1 MYPKIRLS
9 TLLSCE
15 PPTYGRH
22 DEGTSSTIA
31 THQPK
36 LATNTT
42 QATASCQT
50 RRQKRVG
57 AAIR

>member
-1 MYPKIRLS
+1 M
-9 TLLSCE
+9 LLSWD